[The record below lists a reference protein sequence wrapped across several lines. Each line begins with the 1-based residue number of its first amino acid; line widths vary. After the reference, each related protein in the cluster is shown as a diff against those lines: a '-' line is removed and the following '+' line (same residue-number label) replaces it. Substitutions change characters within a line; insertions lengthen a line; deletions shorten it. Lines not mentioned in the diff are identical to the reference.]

1 MKARYLLSLI
11 LVAFIISIMAFNKPF
26 SESESWEVPAKYK
39 KMKNPY
45 AGVEDPDRVGKTL
58 YVVHCKSCHG
68 KTGMGDGTKSK
79 SLDTPIPDFTKKD
92 VQCQTDGELYYK
104 TIFGRDEMP
113 SYEKKIRDEE
123 DRWLL
128 VNYIRKL
135 NK

>member
-1 MKARYLLSLI
+1 MNTRIFVIVLISLFT
-11 LVAFIISIMAFNKPF
+11 LFLMAFIKPIST
-26 SESESWEVPAKYK
+26 SESWEVPAKYK
-39 KMKNPY
+39 KMKNTY
-45 AGVEDPDRVGKTL
+45 AGVEDPGRVGKSL

-79 SLDTPIPDFTKKD
+79 SLKTAIPDFTSSE
-92 VQCQTDGELYYK
+92 VQSQTDGELYYK
-104 TIFGRDEMP
+104 TIFGRDEMHA
-113 SYEKKIRDEE
+113 YEKKIRDEE

>member
-1 MKARYLLSLI
+1 MNTRIFIIVLISLFT
-11 LVAFIISIMAFNKPF
+11 LFLMAFIKPV
-26 SESESWEVPAKYK
+26 STSESWEVPVKYK

-45 AGVEDPDRVGKTL
+45 FGVEDPDRIGKSL

-79 SLDTPIPDFTKKD
+79 SLDTPMPDFTKKD
-92 VQCQTDGELYYK
+92 IQSQTDGELYYK

>member
-1 MKARYLLSLI
+1 MKARNLVIII
-11 LVAFIISIMAFNKPF
+11 LGAFVLFLMAFNKPF
-26 SESESWEVPAKYK
+26 STNDSWEVPAKYK

-45 AGVEDPDRVGKTL
+45 AGVEDSDRVGKTL

-79 SLDTPIPDFTKKD
+79 SLDTPMPDFTNKD

-104 TIFGRDEMP
+104 TFFGRDEMP
-113 SYEKKIRDEE
+113 AYDKKIKDEE

>member
-1 MKARYLLSLI
+1 MNTRNFLIVLISLF
-11 LVAFIISIMAFNKPF
+11 AFFLMAFAKPV
-26 SESESWEVPAKYK
+26 STNENWEVPAKYK

-45 AGVEDPDRVGKTL
+45 AGVKDSDRVGQTL

-68 KTGMGDGTKSK
+68 KTGMGNGTKSK

-113 SYEKKIRDEE
+113 SYEKKIRDDE

>member
-1 MKARYLLSLI
+1 MNTRN
-11 LVAFIISIMAFNKPF
+11 FIIVLISLFALFLMAFVKPI
-26 SESESWEVPAKYK
+26 STNENWEVPAKYK
-39 KMKNPY
+39 KMKNTY
-45 AGVEDPDRVGKTL
+45 AGVEDPSRVGKSL

-79 SLDTPIPDFTKKD
+79 SLKTAIPDFTSSE
-92 VQCQTDGELYYK
+92 VQSQSDGELYYK

-113 SYEKKIRDEE
+113 AYEKKIRDDE

-135 NK
+135 KK

>member
-1 MKARYLLSLI
+1 MNTRTLVIVLI
-11 LVAFIISIMAFNKPF
+11 GVATLFLMAFIKPF
-26 SESESWEVPAKYK
+26 STSESWEVPAKYK

-45 AGVEDPDRVGKTL
+45 AGVEDSERVGQTL

-79 SLDTPIPDFTKKD
+79 SLKTAIPNFTSEEF
-92 VQCQTDGELYYK
+92 QCQTDGELYYK

-113 SYEKKIRDEE
+113 SYEKKIKDDE

-128 VNYIRKL
+128 VNYIRTL

>member
-1 MKARYLLSLI
+1 MNTRIFVIVLISLFT
-11 LVAFIISIMAFNKPF
+11 LFLMAFIKPV
-26 SESESWEVPAKYK
+26 STSESWKVPAKYK

-45 AGVEDPDRVGKTL
+45 LGIEDPDRIGKSL

-79 SLDTPIPDFTKKD
+79 SLDTPMPDFTKKD
-92 VQCQTDGELYYK
+92 IQSQTDGELYYK